1 MNHWTATAAL
11 ADAFVREGTSVA
23 VELVCR
29 TLARHVPA
37 APRVLDIGGG
47 DAVLALR
54 LAEAGQ
60 GVVVRDID
68 PRMIALG
75 RARLTRAP
83 DTLARRVRLVC
94 APATDAAP
102 RGADLV
108 CCHSVLMYEDDP
120 APMLHA
126 AVRACRVGGHVSIVA
141 VDPAAIAMRPG
152 LAGRWAEAVDALE
165 TGTPSPAHYAPS
177 RNHARRDVTRL
188 LAAAGARVTH
198 WSGIGIFTDHH
209 DGPIDTDDPDAL
221 LAAEWLAGQRD
232 PYRRVARCYHLI
244 ARVGR
249 HVEREA

>member
-23 VELVCR
+23 IALICR
-29 TLARHVPA
+29 TLAEQVPTPGA
-37 APRVLDIGGG
+37 VLDIGGG
-47 DAVLALR
+47 DAVLALH
-54 LAEAGQ
+54 LAAAGHT
-60 GVVVRDID
+60 VAVHDID

-75 RARLTRAP
+75 RARLAQAP
-83 DTLARRVRLVC
+83 DGLARRVRLAC
-94 APATDAAP
+94 APATDASP
-102 RGADLV
+102 RAADLV

-120 APMLHA
+120 APMVRA

-152 LAGRWAEAVDALE
+152 LAGCWAEAVDALE
-165 TGTPSPAHYAPS
+165 TGAPSAARYAPS
-177 RNHARRDVTRL
+177 RNHPRAEVERL
-188 LAAAGARVTH
+188 LAAAGARTVH
-198 WSGIGIFTDHH
+198 WSGIGIFTDHS

-244 ARVGR
+244 AL
-249 HVEREA
+249 VEREA